1 MKLVCGFTIAYLHS
15 KNKIQVERN
24 LRVYILGRHIYFD
37 DAFLIFKQGT
47 HNDRIKELL
56 NNLLLDAS
64 LKFHPNS
71 FTIKSIRQLNQSSL
85 TILDVAIFAKYLT
98 MYTKVSIGEIWAN
111 YLTGIAKIHRSNQNR
126 YY

>member
-1 MKLVCGFTIAYLHS
+1 MELVCGFTIAYLHS

-85 TILDVAIFAKYLT
+85 TILDVAIFAQYINNVYQSVYWGNMGQLLNWYSEDPQKQP
-98 MYTKVSIGEIWAN
+98 K
-111 YLTGIAKIHRSNQNR
+111 
-126 YY
+126 